1 LLRRINLTIEQVIAS
16 GHDPRNDG
24 NFSNMESQLPQSPI
38 QFTEHGI
45 PIRNLWYMLL
55 YAWSEVP
62 LNAMR
67 GVTMQEVEIQR
78 APTLDALL
86 ASVLVRLMQQ
96 RLRIGL
102 GHDYVEE
109 EQALPRIRGRI
120 RFTESLQQRTL
131 DRSQVVCE
139 FQGYSANSVKN
150 QIIRTTLARL
160 MKLGQF
166 GMDSAAVKEIRPR
179 QEQRDLRQKLRQLV
193 RSLDGIDFIDLT
205 PELIHR
211 QLLARHD
218 HDYRLML
225 AICDLI
231 VQRTM
236 PGDSDRKALVPV
248 LDHEL
253 LVLYKIYERF
263 VANFYR
269 FHLKDWDVNAQKR
282 LDWHARENNEHL
294 PLMIP
299 DLILQENS
307 SGRMLIL
314 DTKFTAQSLV
324 ENQWGKPIYDSLH
337 LYQVYA
343 YLKSQEHLSE
353 AHRAAVGILLY
364 PAVEQTFSEKVRLQ
378 DHIIRIESVDLA
390 VPWQEIER
398 QLMGLIHNR

>member
-1 LLRRINLTIEQVIAS
+1 MADVIS
-16 GHDPRNDG
+16 
-24 NFSNMESQLPQSPI
+24 SQSSQEPVH
-38 QFTEHGI
+38 FTEYGI

-55 YAWSEVP
+55 YAWNEVP
-62 LNAMR
+62 LNAVR
-67 GVTMQEVEIQR
+67 GLTMEEVEIQR

-86 ASVLVRLMQQ
+86 AAVLVRLMQQ

-102 GHDYVEE
+102 GHDYVDEE
-109 EQALPRIRGRI
+109 RVLPRIRGRI
-120 RFTESLQQRTL
+120 GFTETLKQRTL

-139 FQGYSANSVKN
+139 FQGYSANSAKN
-150 QIIRTTLARL
+150 QIIRSTLARL

-166 GMDSAAVKEIRPR
+166 GDNSALVKEL
-179 QEQRDLRQKLRQLV
+179 QQKLRQLI
-193 RSLDGIDFIDLT
+193 RNLDGIDFIELT
-205 PELIHR
+205 PELIRR
-211 QLLARHD
+211 QLLARND

-225 AICDLI
+225 AICDLF

-236 PGDSDRKALVPV
+236 PGDSDRKALVPM

-282 LDWHARENNEHL
+282 LDWHAGESNEHL

-299 DLILQENS
+299 DLLLQEKS
-307 SGRMLIL
+307 SGRILIL
-314 DTKFTAQSLV
+314 DTKFTAHSLV
-324 ENQWGKPIYDSLH
+324 ENQWGKPIYDSSH

-353 AHRAAVGILLY
+353 AHRAAIGILLY
-364 PAVEQTFSEKVRLQ
+364 PAVQQRFAERVRLQ
-378 DHIIRIESVDLA
+378 GHVIRIESVDLA
-390 VPWQEIER
+390 APWQEIER
-398 QLMGLIHNR
+398 QLMEVVEPTPSLPPPNTI